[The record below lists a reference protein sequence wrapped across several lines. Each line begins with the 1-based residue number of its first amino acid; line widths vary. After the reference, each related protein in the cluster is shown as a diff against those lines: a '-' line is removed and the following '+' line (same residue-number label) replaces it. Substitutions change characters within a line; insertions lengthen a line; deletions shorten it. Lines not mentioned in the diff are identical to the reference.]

1 MAADVARR
9 WQLALDNGQSVA
21 SRRSGPSPT
30 CPPARSDAQCERLA
44 VVAATYLT
52 GRVTSADGTSIGY
65 RQLGHGPGLV
75 LVHGGGQSAQNL
87 MDLAGALCGD
97 FTVYVPDRRGRGTSG
112 PPGDH
117 YGLTV
122 ECQDLDA
129 LLRHSGSEF
138 VFGLSSGALLCLDAA
153 LSLSQIRRLAL
164 YEPPLSI
171 DHSTPVDW
179 LARFDREVAEG
190 KIGSA
195 MITATRGTQ
204 TAPALIRLTPRF
216 VLAPLLNMA
225 ARRGSTPS
233 TEHGSAAPRPM
244 SRRRRVVLRV
254 VLWPVRRFAA
264 SRTARGSGDDE
275 PAVPLGDLVAT
286 MHFDAQLVLQSEGR
300 LPEYEALTIPVLL
313 LGGSASAPY
322 LRGTLAAL
330 EAVLPNAQRIQLAGI
345 GHLAPDNT
353 GEPERVAVELGL
365 FFGHRKRR

>member
-1 MAADVARR
+1 MSTSPIRGRGRRCRASVAARARQR
-9 WQLALDNGQSVA
+9 QLAG
-21 SRRSGPSPT
+21 SRRSGPNPT

-44 VVAATYLT
+44 IVAATYLT
-52 GRVTSADGTSIGY
+52 GCVMSADGTSIGY

-87 MDLAGALCGD
+87 MDLASALSGD

-129 LLRHSGSEF
+129 LLRHCGSEF

-153 LSLSQIRRLAL
+153 LSLTQIRRLAL

-216 VLAPLLNMA
+216 LLAPCLLYT
-225 ARRGSTPS
+225 SPS
-233 TEHGSAAPRPM
+233 
-244 SRRRRVVLRV
+244 
-254 VLWPVRRFAA
+254 
-264 SRTARGSGDDE
+264 
-275 PAVPLGDLVAT
+275 
-286 MHFDAQLVLQSEGR
+286 
-300 LPEYEALTIPVLL
+300 
-313 LGGSASAPY
+313 
-322 LRGTLAAL
+322 
-330 EAVLPNAQRIQLAGI
+330 
-345 GHLAPDNT
+345 
-353 GEPERVAVELGL
+353 
-365 FFGHRKRR
+365 